1 MKPIEPPAHVW
12 SRIEYLRELPGEVW
26 TQAGIAAVVI
36 MAVAW
41 FLYSALLRH
50 WFFAW
55 LTGGPRQLVLRRLD
69 ERKSE
74 VCFEVTGGDPAR
86 YSNFEYILEV
96 GTDCRHTTHT
106 LDGREDDSY
115 GEEHRCYRVSPASSN
130 RFFITVA
137 LPANSL
143 KPGAGHFSRVT
154 WARLRVFHRWVPAF
168 EALVNERGTF
178 FFQND
183 ILGLTPDDGNDS
195 VEAALS
201 EKIEVIPTRH
211 SQSPL
216 PNPALILLCLFLC
229 TLPIVVPYLLL
240 EGKFQRDRYVAES
253 QMLDTQIAVLNDN
266 LDLADNILK
275 DLTPGSIA
283 WYGGFENTVFE
294 IDKDI
299 LQTWVQVR
307 RDKASA
313 AVAFRPR
320 SGTLP
325 DIVKAE
331 YLVRTG
337 NASAA
342 IPLYTSYLTYEGE
355 YWRLFP
361 SLMTSVRFLL
371 KNSGTTAA
379 SIFAHQCLARLPDW
393 KRQNPTN
400 EDFRLF
406 LTFCQENPPPAEAK

>member
-1 MKPIEPPAHVW
+1 MTPPPHELY
-12 SRIEYLRELPGEVW
+12 RIGLYQEIPEHVW

-36 MAVAW
+36 MMVAW

-50 WFFAW
+50 WFLAW

-69 ERKSE
+69 ERNSE
-74 VCFEVTGGDPAR
+74 ACFEVIGGNPAR
-86 YSNFEYILEV
+86 YANFEYTLEI

-115 GEEHRCYRVSPASSN
+115 GEDHRCYRVSPPSGN
-130 RFFITVA
+130 RFFVTVA

-143 KPGAGHFSRVT
+143 KPGAGQFSRVT

-183 ILGLTPDDGNDS
+183 IVGLIPDAENDS
-195 VEAALS
+195 FEAALS
-201 EKIEVIPTRH
+201 EKIDVLPTRH

-216 PNPALILLCLFLC
+216 SNRALVLLCLILS
-229 TLPIVVPYLLL
+229 TLPVIGPYLFL
-240 EGKFQRDRYVAES
+240 EWKFQRDRYIAES
-253 QMLDTQIAVLNDN
+253 GMLDTQIAILNDN

-275 DLTPGSIA
+275 ETTPGSIA
-283 WYGGFENTVFE
+283 WYGGFENMVFE
-294 IDKDI
+294 TAKDI
-299 LQTWVQVR
+299 LHTWVKVR

-313 AVAFRPR
+313 AEASRLRFSVLA
-320 SGTLP
+320 

-331 YLVRTG
+331 HFIRTG
-337 NASAA
+337 NASEA
-342 IPLYTSYLTYEGE
+342 IPLYTAYLTYEGE

-371 KNSGTTAA
+371 KNAGTTAA
-379 SIFAHQCLARLPDW
+379 SIFAHQCLAKLPDW
-393 KRQNPTN
+393 KRQNPAN

-406 LTFCQENPPPAEAK
+406 LTFCQENPPPAESK